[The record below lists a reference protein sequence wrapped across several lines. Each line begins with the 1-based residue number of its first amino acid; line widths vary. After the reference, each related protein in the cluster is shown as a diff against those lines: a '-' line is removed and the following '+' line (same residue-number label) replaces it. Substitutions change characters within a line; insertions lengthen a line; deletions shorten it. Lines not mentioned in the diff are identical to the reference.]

1 MLDICFYGI
10 EVMIN
15 GNCCLLNVFGF
26 VKVEEKLWMDLFS
39 LVEEK
44 KIVIIMDFELNL
56 FVF

>member
-15 GNCCLLNVFGF
+15 GNCRLLNVFGF